1 MQTNSKVTQAKEKIK
16 QEKNN
21 EKQNFINIFSNGMI
35 DNGRS
40 GNISKAEVILEALQK
55 FNNKKTSAFF
65 AEVFLYKEKLG
76 KGTCKRA

>member
-1 MQTNSKVTQAKEKIK
+1 
-16 QEKNN
+16 
-21 EKQNFINIFSNGMI
+21 MI

-65 AEVFLYKEKLG
+65 AEVFFYSIVNTVKIFSDTKNLISWSPKHIPYTLVG
-76 KGTCKRA
+76 SSW